1 MDVGGHCGDMAVRSV
16 VVGVAGGGWDGENH
30 HAPKERVDVCEAHD
44 AGYVHRLK
52 TAKEEDRVGGADEYV
67 TKTPALDMCR
77 IVSSGVASQ
86 YIYHGCVSAVIK
98 TGLGFPLAYPCELYQ
113 CLRPTTFQCHL
124 KAAER
129 GRRTDLRCCV

>member
-30 HAPKERVDVCEAHD
+30 HAQKERVDVCEAHD

-67 TKTPALDMCR
+67 TKTPALDKCR

-86 YIYHGCVSAVIK
+86 YLYHGCGIWSLLSSKQGSDSHWATPASFTNVCAQQHFSAI
-98 TGLGFPLAYPCELYQ
+98 
-113 CLRPTTFQCHL
+113 
-124 KAAER
+124 
-129 GRRTDLRCCV
+129 